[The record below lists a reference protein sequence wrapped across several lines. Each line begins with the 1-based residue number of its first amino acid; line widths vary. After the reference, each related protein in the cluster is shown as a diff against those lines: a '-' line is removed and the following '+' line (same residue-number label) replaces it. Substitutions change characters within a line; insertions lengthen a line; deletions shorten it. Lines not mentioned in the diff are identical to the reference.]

1 MDLIHPNHTSVETI
15 PTHIMKSILPLNEEP
30 TFILWERLEEVSFI
44 PTNVGIV
51 SAFSVLSGR
60 LTLSLGNQYPHS
72 FPNDDSKGVK
82 LTFPKD
88 CPANDDSRYE
98 FPLMNGSP
106 YDGGKNNVKQG
117 DERVVF
123 YYEDGEI
130 SYDGNPQVYY
140 CGIMTHKGA
149 APGGFLLC

>member
-1 MDLIHPNHTSVETI
+1 MAPIPLARSSAET
-15 PTHIMKSILPLNEEP
+15 
-30 TFILWERLEEVSFI
+30 
-44 PTNVGIV
+44 
-51 SAFSVLSGR
+51 R
-60 LTLSLGNQYPHS
+60 LTAGMKFTLLRNEAPTSTSWAKLAAVRNQYPHP

-82 LTFPKD
+82 LNFPKD
-88 CPANDDSRYE
+88 CPADDSRYE

-149 APGGFLLC
+149 ATGGFLMC

>member
-1 MDLIHPNHTSVETI
+1 MGETRGRKFFNHLFSLHFSIYFVTWSPNLS
-15 PTHIMKSILPLNEEP
+15 
-30 TFILWERLEEVSFI
+30 RLYPNI
-44 PTNVGIV
+44 T
-51 SAFSVLSGR
+51 
-60 LTLSLGNQYPHS
+60 LGNQYPHP
-72 FPNDDSKGVK
+72 FPNDDYKGVK
-82 LTFPKD
+82 LNFPKD
-88 CPANDDSRYE
+88 CPADDSRYE

-149 APGGFLLC
+149 ATGGLLMC